1 MNRFS
6 RHRLEIVIGVVTAAA
21 AAFAIPAAAASSDYF
36 LRLEGTKGEDKVAI
50 IAHGWGETQAAEDA
64 PDALTDGLLIVR
76 SGPAATGRGID
87 IARIDGQG
95 PASKKMS
102 VLEVDH
108 EVQSPRDAA
117 SGQATG
123 KRMHKPLMI
132 YDEPL
137 AAGSLTLRASV
148 PGCTPGDRY
157 AGAQFAAGGKLYELR
172 DVVIS
177 GCAPNGVL
185 LNYRKVTV
193 KGWNPETK
201 EL

>member
-1 MNRFS
+1 MNRIS
-6 RHRLEIVIGVVTAAA
+6 RRMTIGTGVAVAVAVFTL
-21 AAFAIPAAAASSDYF
+21 PAAAATSDYF
-36 LRLEGTKGEDKVAI
+36 LKLEGTKGESKVEIA
-50 IAHGWGETQAAEDA
+50 AHGWGETQEAGDA
-64 PDALTDGLLIVR
+64 SDALTDGLLIVR
-76 SGPAATGRGID
+76 SRPAAAGLGLD
-87 IARIDGQG
+87 PARADGHG
-95 PASKKMS
+95 PASKKVS

-157 AGAQFAAGGKLYELR
+157 AGAQFAAGNKLYELR